1 MYIYIVNPSVS
12 LSGLLWQKKP
22 EIICNAED
30 PLLISG
36 AGRSPGEENG
46 NPFHIL
52 FGKFHGQRILAIYR
66 PWGHRVRHNLET
78 KPPPYLYL
86 FICTHMHTHTHA
98 HTHTHREIYYRN

>member
-1 MYIYIVNPSVS
+1 MRRNYTDSDGKESACHAGGQGSIP
-12 LSGLLWQKKP
+12 
-22 EIICNAED
+22 
-30 PLLISG
+30 G

-66 PWGHRVRHNLET
+66 PWGHRVRHSLET

-86 FICTHMHTHTHA
+86 FICTHTHTHTH
-98 HTHTHREIYYRN
+98 THTEIYYRN